1 MRNVVVGG
9 IAGLVAGVVIGVTIV
24 APRLDLAARAPFAG
38 ITIDDGRPRNGE
50 GARPSPPLPI
60 ERGPSV
66 RWRMV
71 SAYAATL
78 PQLGTLAKR
87 VETEIARVS
96 GGRFEVRLFDPDT
109 LVGTDELLEAVA
121 SGNVDAAFAAPSR
134 WADEE
139 PALDLFAA
147 VPFGPEPAEYVAWI
161 YFGGGRELFESLFR
175 RRGVHAL
182 FCGLI
187 APEAAGWFRSE
198 VNTVDDLRGLRMRI
212 TGLGAKVMT
221 RLGATAVPMDGGET
235 FIALEKGSLEAAEFF
250 TPAVD
255 AALDFRRLGKHYYFP
270 GWHQPATLF
279 ALIVNEDRWREA
291 DMAARAQIET
301 VCGDNIR
308 HGLAEGGALQFAAL
322 VEMGAQGVKMHRWSD
337 AILDALE
344 AAWLRVVE
352 DEREKDANF
361 KRAWDSLA
369 SFRRDYAIWNELGY
383 TRRR

>member
-1 MRNVVVGG
+1 MMRNVVIGG
-9 IAGLVAGVVIGVTIV
+9 IAGVVAGVVIGATIV
-24 APRLDLAARAPFAG
+24 APRLDLAARGPSAG
-38 ITIDDGRPRNGE
+38 VAIEDGPPGI
-50 GARPSPPLPI
+50 GDGSPPLPVDG
-60 ERGPSV
+60 GPSL

-71 SAYAATL
+71 SAYATTL

-96 GGRFEVRLFDPDT
+96 GGRFEVRAFDPDV
-109 LVGTDELLEAVA
+109 LVPADELFGVVA
-121 SGNVDAAFAAPSR
+121 SGTIDAAFASPSS
-134 WADEE
+134 WADED
-139 PALDLFAA
+139 PAFDLFAA
-147 VPFGPEPAEYVAWI
+147 APFGPEPAEYLAWI
-161 YFGGGRELFESLFR
+161 YFGGGRELFDGLFR
-175 RRGVHAL
+175 RRNVHAL

-187 APEAAGWFRSE
+187 APEAGGWFRAE
-198 VNTVDDLRGLRMRI
+198 VNTVDELQGLRMRI

-279 ALIVNEDRWREA
+279 ALIVNKDRWGEA
-291 DMAARAQIET
+291 DSASRAQIET

-308 HGLAEGGALQFAAL
+308 YGLAEGEALQFAAL
-322 VEMGAQGVKMHRWSD
+322 AEMGTQGVKMHRWSD
-337 AILDALE
+337 VILDALE
-344 AAWLRVVE
+344 STWLGVVE
-352 DEREKDANF
+352 DESAKDASF

-383 TRRR
+383 ARGR

>member
-1 MRNVVVGG
+1 MRNVVIGG
-9 IAGLVAGVVIGVTIV
+9 ITGLVAGVVIGATIV
-24 APRLDLAARAPFAG
+24 APQLDIAARGPTVGAA
-38 ITIDDGRPRNGE
+38 IADGPPRNGVRE
-50 GARPSPPLPI
+50 TPSPTLPI
-60 ERGPSV
+60 DRGPSV

-71 SAYAATL
+71 SAYAAAL

-109 LVGTDELLEAVA
+109 VVSTDDLFEAVE
-121 SGNVDAAFAAPSR
+121 SGTIDAAFASPSR
-134 WADEE
+134 WADKD
-139 PALDLFAA
+139 PAFDLFAA
-147 VPFGPEPAEYVAWI
+147 VPFGPEPAEYLAWI
-161 YFGGGRELFESLFR
+161 YFGGGRELFERLLR
-175 RRGVHAL
+175 RRNVHPL

-221 RLGATAVPMDGGET
+221 RLGATALSMDGDET

-279 ALIVNEDRWREA
+279 ALIVNKDRWREA
-291 DMAARAQIET
+291 DSASRAQIET

-308 HGLAEGGALQFAAL
+308 HGLAEGEALQFAAL

-344 AAWLRVVE
+344 AAWRSVVE
-352 DEREKDANF
+352 DESAKNANF
-361 KRAWDSLA
+361 KRAWDSLS
-369 SFRRDYAIWNELGY
+369 SFRRDYAIWSELGY
-383 TRRR
+383 ARGR